1 MRPNEIAYV
10 AMRCWRI
17 SWCMVSS
24 VLLIPSPRESIEVH
38 LLPSEGGN
46 PIKWSP
52 DFGYGLPVACG
63 SGMSKSNALFL
74 RGKGLARN
82 LLIAM
87 QKQ

>member
-17 SWCMVSS
+17 TWCMVSS

-52 DFGYGLPVACG
+52 DFGMDCRWPMEV
-63 SGMSKSNALFL
+63 GMSKSNALFL